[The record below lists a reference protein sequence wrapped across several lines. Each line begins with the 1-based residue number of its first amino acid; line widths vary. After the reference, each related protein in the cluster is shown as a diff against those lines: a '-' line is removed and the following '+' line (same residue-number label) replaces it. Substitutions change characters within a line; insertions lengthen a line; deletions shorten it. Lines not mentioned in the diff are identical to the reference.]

1 MATVVDLFTYPVK
14 GCAGTSV
21 DSTYLTPAGLA
32 HDRSFMV
39 VSAGGV
45 YRTQRRDPRL
55 ALVRPTVSA
64 DGSRLTLAS
73 AERESGD
80 GGGGVRG
87 GDDELHLDVTV
98 DAPRRDVDLFG
109 ATYQGIDQ
117 GDEAAAWLSD
127 LLGTPSRLVRV
138 PPEHDRKTDGLTP
151 GTSGY
156 ADSSAVHLLSRA
168 SLAHLHARMAE
179 RGAPPLAMDRFRPN
193 IVIDGHPEGSHGVD
207 RSAAP
212 HSEDR
217 IRRMT
222 IGAADLAYAKLA
234 VRCAVTLVDQRAG
247 ARGGLEPLRTLAGYR
262 RASGGGVVFGAKFS
276 VVRPGKLS
284 VGDEVDVVEWGDAEA

>member
-1 MATVVDLFTYPVK
+1 MATVVDLITYPVK

-21 DSTYLTPAGLA
+21 DSTHLTPAGLA

-39 VSAGGV
+39 VSVDGV

-55 ALVRPTVSA
+55 ALVLPTVSA

-73 AERESGD
+73 AEPESGH
-80 GGGGVRG
+80 GA
-87 GDDELHLDVTV
+87 LHLDVTTS
-98 DAPRRDVDLFG
+98 APRRDVDLFG

-117 GDEAAAWLSD
+117 GDEAAAWLTD

-156 ADSSAVHLLSRA
+156 ADSSAVHVLSRA
-168 SLAHLHARMAE
+168 SLAHLHSRMAE
-179 RGAPPLAMDRFRPN
+179 LGAPPLAMDRFRPN
-193 IVIDGHPEGSHGVD
+193 IVIDSLPEGG
-207 RSAAP
+207 RGEQAADWAAEP
-212 HSEDR
+212 HAEDR
-217 IRRMT
+217 IRRAT
-222 IGAADLAYAKLA
+222 IGAAELGYTKLA
-234 VRCAVTLVDQRAG
+234 VRCAVTLVDQEAG
-247 ARGGLEPLRTLAGYR
+247 ARGGPEPLRTLAGYR
-262 RASGGGVVFGAKFS
+262 RFSAGGVVFGAKFA

-284 VGDEVDVVEWGDAEA
+284 VGDEVAVEEWGDAET